1 MQLPRNA
8 TSVVGSPT
16 AHFLIHDNRPQT
28 QLCDALSGARH
39 SPEVLHIDFGALPN
53 ASRLNADFPPPVLV
67 CPEFIDSYGDFV
79 NQAALEREWSALKE
93 HLRTTTLSEQE
104 VLEVLSSG
112 ILQTETGKA
121 IAGLFVDAMLRSIR
135 PVGELTTSRL
145 QEIVDVLCHL
155 PPRQWQAALGENTR
169 FLSGQGTEGVTG
181 YIQSHLNRSYAQRD
195 ERIANDELVPDAQW
209 EAIKQI
215 AKQARSYIRPSDSK
229 LDGKLMM
236 LEDMR
241 AVRPTLHDAHK
252 VLSEFIRELKNP
264 TDEMRKRWHPRFPEA
279 VEAVLAQIKPIEV
292 TEQTWLEWVVG
303 PSWLGSFSEGLGTF
317 LSMLNDSKVDDA
329 RPSADRGPT
338 LLSHLQTIERNADF
352 FSSITTTGPR
362 MPKGLVG
369 KLLYVCNVL
378 DTFGTL
384 KLDNRHI
391 LTSRPNSGPSNQ
403 AWKNGA
409 SELPARP
416 LAPVPEQPE
425 VAAQR
430 IMTPASLAQFAAQ
443 VDDVLSRIA
452 RNMMPWDSAYADD
465 IDEVRLFLTEDA
477 AVYQSTTAPLIVSAS
492 STPGNHLPN
501 MEVIKAQL
509 QSWLGR
515 MSGTLIGTGVAVM
528 SRTGDLIERNPGKT
542 AGVFAAYMAISNFY
556 ANWFLPEPETMTDP
570 LAGQAP
576 DAFDMPDEDLLI
588 LENTLDGV
596 TDLFD
601 DMPDFAKMVK
611 QRIDQSDYLDP
622 LDDPQLID
630 DLEAL
635 LQQPV
640 PGDQNV
646 IYQDYLDEII
656 QLAEVDALDE
666 LDDDGVAD
674 STARGTTIPDTS
686 LATNSSNG
694 ARQKRS
700 LEGGPSTVSQ
710 TPARVS
716 SVHLLIEA
724 RLRAAEAEIVVQPGK
739 LVAPGVTVE
748 QAAEMFEAAFMD
760 LQTISDPSFFM
771 RSIIE
776 NAIDN
781 SQLPKKI
788 KSTLDC
794 NTIFTVGYK
803 SLGTLWDEAGYLD
816 VTYRHESFNLI
827 QLFSGRHKKARRSRE
842 EVSIHWPGGYT
853 QDFKATVEG
862 NDFEKLYGAKVKNV
876 LSQPAAKELWIRDKK
891 SEVHRLVAEYEK
903 NENTSSLNR
912 KVAREFLSGNMKASD
927 VRIRNGAM
935 SGFERCSNVIHLA
948 NRGTPGFFVF
958 LGGNGTVIEYPEDL
972 FNRKKSIEEFSD
984 LRTRLSDRISIFER
998 GSRDDSDFKYSNGRF
1013 EVGFAPSLFFPILKS
1028 QISAP
1033 YAPIMFVAESW
1044 TGQDIYETLF
1054 ETMLKQAE
1062 SDIDTLTSTSDE
1074 RLWDL
1079 LLEFS
1084 SNTLAAISLLIAPL
1098 PGPGAVVKG
1107 LSMLF
1112 GLASSGTDWAR
1123 GELEDDPDIAYQHKA
1138 NALRGALFEFAGPV
1152 IGKALGVAIPKG
1164 VGNQIAAATMR
1175 RFKSSKFL
1183 AHKLRERL
1191 PAFKGPSYQLLRTV
1205 QKVKKWIPP
1214 IVRDFAIIEQKFE
1227 KNFKSH
1233 NVIKKLNRLG
1243 KGPQKAQKLMDQT
1256 GVSYFASPEKGY
1268 VYRGFVMRGD
1278 MRPPQDVFKSG
1289 FELRTPI
1296 TDIKQ
1301 VNGFN
1306 GGFGGGKN
1314 ALDPDGMGIST
1325 SPFYKDGGAGA
1336 YQYGGGRGGYTYVV
1350 DGRGIDGFDLY
1361 KNSNWKSNPKS
1372 KLNTKP
1378 YEINYGESIP
1388 PSKVL
1393 GLTIPTVF
1401 SSRTPMLLNA
1411 ASHRVFLPG
1420 GKTFQFPES
1429 YFLISKSAK
1438 PLPSNPPDTHL
1449 PWHQRCGYACKRRLQ
1464 EHSHASVAAVLQGDP
1479 TPWTGGGVVRP

>member
-1 MQLPRNA
+1 M
-8 TSVVGSPT
+8 
-16 AHFLIHDNRPQT
+16 
-28 QLCDALSGARH
+28 
-39 SPEVLHIDFGALPN
+39 
-53 ASRLNADFPPPVLV
+53 
-67 CPEFIDSYGDFV
+67 
-79 NQAALEREWSALKE
+79 
-93 HLRTTTLSEQE
+93 
-104 VLEVLSSG
+104 LSSG

-145 QEIVDVLCHL
+145 REIADVICHL
-155 PPRQWQAALGENTR
+155 PPGQWQAALGENTR
-169 FLSGQGTEGVTG
+169 FLSGQSTEGVTG
-181 YIQSHLNRSYAQRD
+181 YIQSHLNRSQAQRD

-229 LDGKLMM
+229 LDGKLLM

-241 AVRPTLHDAHK
+241 DVRPIPHDAHK
-252 VLSEFIRELKNP
+252 ALSEFIRELKSP

-279 VEAVLAQIKPIEV
+279 VEAVLAQIKPIEA
-292 TEQTWLEWVVG
+292 TQQTWLEWVVG
-303 PSWLGSFSEGLGTF
+303 PSWLESFPEGLGTF
-317 LSMLNDSKVDDA
+317 LAMMNSSKVQDA
-329 RPSADRGPT
+329 RPSAERGPT

-362 MPKGLVG
+362 MPKGFVG

-378 DTFGTL
+378 DTCGSL

-391 LTSRPNSGPSNQ
+391 STSRPNSGPSNQ

-409 SELPARP
+409 NELPARP
-416 LAPVPEQPE
+416 LVPVPEQPQ
-425 VAAQR
+425 VATQR
-430 IMTPASLAQFAAQ
+430 VMTQASLAQFAAQ
-443 VDDVLSRIA
+443 IDRLIA
-452 RNMMPWDSAYADD
+452 GNMMPWGSAYADD
-465 IDEVRLFLTEDA
+465 LDEVRRCLTE
-477 AVYQSTTAPLIVSAS
+477 
-492 STPGNHLPN
+492 GNHLSN
-501 MEVIKAQL
+501 MEVIKEQL
-509 QSWLGR
+509 QSWLDR

-528 SRTGDLIERNPGKT
+528 SHTGDLIERNPGK
-542 AGVFAAYMAISNFY
+542 ALGVFAAYVAISNFY
-556 ANWFLPEPETMTDP
+556 ANWFLPESETMTDP

-576 DAFDMPDEDLLI
+576 DAVDMSDEDLLI

-601 DMPDFAKMVK
+601 DMPDFAEMVK
-611 QRIDQSDYLDP
+611 QRIDQSDYFDP
-622 LDDPQLID
+622 LDDPQLND

-646 IYQDYLDEII
+646 VYQDYLDEII
-656 QLAEVDALDE
+656 QLAEVDTLDE
-666 LDDDGVAD
+666 LEDDGVAD
-674 STARGTTIPDTS
+674 STARGTTLPDTS
-686 LATNSSNG
+686 LATNSPVG
-694 ARQKRS
+694 ARRKRG
-700 LEGGPSTVSQ
+700 LESGPSAFSQ
-710 TPARVS
+710 TLGGSS
-716 SVHLLIEA
+716 SVHSLIGA
-724 RLRAAEAEIVVQPGK
+724 TLRAAEAEIVVQPGK

-748 QAAEMFEAAFMD
+748 QAAEMVETAFMD

-781 SQLPKKI
+781 SQLPKEI

-794 NTIFTVGYK
+794 NTIFKVSYK
-803 SLGTLWDEAGYLD
+803 SLGTPWDEPGYPD
-816 VTYRHESFNLI
+816 VTYRDKLFNLI
-827 QLFSGRHKKARRSRE
+827 QLFSGQHKKARKLRE
-842 EVSIHWPGGYT
+842 EMSIHWPDGYT

-862 NDFEKLYGAKVKNV
+862 NDFEKLYGAKVKSV
-876 LSQPAAKELWIRDKK
+876 LSQPAAKKLWMLDKK
-891 SEVHRLVAEYEK
+891 SELHRLVAAYEK

-912 KVAREFLSGNMKASD
+912 KAAREFLSGNLKASV

-935 SGFERCSNVIHLA
+935 SDFQECSNVIHLA
-948 NRGTPGFFVF
+948 SRGSAGFFVF
-958 LGGNGTVIEYPEDL
+958 FGGSGTVIEYPEDL
-972 FNRKKSIEEFSD
+972 FNRTKSIEEFPG
-984 LRTRLSDRISIFER
+984 LRTKLSDRISIFER
-998 GSRDDSDFKYSNGRF
+998 GSRGDSDFKYSNGRF
-1013 EVGFAPSLFFPILKS
+1013 KVEFFSFTVLHPEIKVRFPYPKKV
-1028 QISAP
+1028 QGSAP

-1044 TGQDIYETLF
+1044 TGQDVYETLF
-1054 ETMLKQAE
+1054 ETLLKQAQA
-1062 SDIDTLTSTSDE
+1062 DIDTLTSTSDE

-1079 LLEFS
+1079 LLEFA

-1098 PGPGAVVKG
+1098 PGPSAVVKG

-1123 GELEDDPDIAYQHKA
+1123 GELEDDPDIAYQHQA

-1152 IGKALGVAIPKG
+1152 IGKALGIDIPKR
-1164 VGNQIAAATMR
+1164 VGNQIAAATVQ

-1183 AHKLRERL
+1183 AHQLREHL
-1191 PAFKGPSYQLLRTV
+1191 PGFKGPSSQLLRTV

-1214 IVRDFAIIEQKFE
+1214 IVRDLAIIEQKFE
-1227 KNFKSH
+1227 KKFKSH
-1233 NVIKKLNRLG
+1233 TVIKKLNQLG
-1243 KGPQKAQKLMDQT
+1243 KGPQKAQKLMDRT
-1256 GVSYFASPEKGY
+1256 GVSYFASAEKGY

-1289 FELRTPI
+1289 FQLRTPI

-1372 KLNTKP
+1372 KLNSKP

-1388 PSKVL
+1388 PSKIL
-1393 GLTIPTVF
+1393 GAYDPKGVFIPNPDAVQRSIA
-1401 SSRTPMLLNA
+1401 SSIPA
-1411 ASHRVFLPG
+1411 G
-1420 GKTFQFPES
+1420 GKDVPVPGKLLFNIKIGNGVTES
-1429 YFLISKSAK
+1429 PA
-1438 PLPSNPPDTHL
+1438 
-1449 PWHQRCGYACKRRLQ
+1449 
-1464 EHSHASVAAVLQGDP
+1464 
-1479 TPWTGGGVVRP
+1479 